1 MEKKTWKITL
11 ADGSVLEDLQLNGN
25 NFISARRVQ
34 EEDFGGSKLDHV
46 IIDGPDGEHEE
57 HDNMALVQIT
67 EVNADYWF
75 VLREYSAQEIW
86 QAKINSNVEYI
97 AMMADINLEEV

>member
-1 MEKKTWKITL
+1 M
-11 ADGSVLEDLQLNGN
+11 
-25 NFISARRVQ
+25 Q
-34 EEDFGGSKLDHV
+34 EEDFGDGKLDHV
-46 IIDGPDGEHEE
+46 IIEGPDGEHEE

-86 QAKINSNVEYI
+86 QAKSSSNLEYI
-97 AMMADINLEEV
+97 AMMADIDLEEV

>member
-1 MEKKTWKITL
+1 MAKKTWKITL
-11 ADGSVLEDLQLNGN
+11 ADGSVLDNLKLNGN
-25 NFISARRVQ
+25 NFISATRVQ
-34 EEDFGGSKLDHV
+34 EEDFAGSKLDHV
-46 IIDGPDGEHEE
+46 IIEGPDGEYEE

-86 QAKINSNVEYI
+86 MAKVNSNMEYI
-97 AMMADINLEEV
+97 AMMADIDLEEV